1 MSTALSLYKY
11 LTVNKQVT
19 ARAARTMFKVENVA
33 DLVYRLRN
41 AGVSIYTNRGV
52 LSNGNKTFMYRLG
65 EPSQAF
71 LGHMKSRHIARARQ
85 SLYRDAIAVNG

>member
-1 MSTALSLYKY
+1 MSTALSLFKY

-41 AGVSIYTNRGV
+41 QGVSIYTNRAV

-85 SLYRDAIAVNG
+85 TLYRDAIAVNG